1 MSTAPKLKLFRRLRL
16 AVHPPSSR
24 TPSCCSSRSG
34 PSDPELSVPASPKF
48 PDADRFTPRNAVEMF
63 GSEYSAAR
71 DLGMRLAPSNNTMSE
86 FDKRMNS
93 EKAKRF
99 VKTKVSRGVL
109 VKKGDVERKGK

>member
-1 MSTAPKLKLFRRLRL
+1 
-16 AVHPPSSR
+16 
-24 TPSCCSSRSG
+24 
-34 PSDPELSVPASPKF
+34 
-48 PDADRFTPRNAVEMF
+48 
-63 GSEYSAAR
+63 
-71 DLGMRLAPSNNTMSE
+71 MSE